1 MMFDTSE
8 LFKRIKKL
16 KAADFKL
23 RKITPIQEHHTL
35 LEIFNRIGTSD
46 LPIIP
51 VINKK
56 QEYIGIITLKDLLF
70 LFQKKHTSLHEA
82 FSHQHVFTKYTA
94 GELININL
102 PVIYDD
108 DHLERV
114 MDYMGKFQSS
124 VLPRAK
130 NRKEQITGLI
140 YLADI
145 FTEIRNIIRQLI
157 AEREIET
164 EVKREA
170 EEGRQR

>member
-1 MMFDTSE
+1 MFDMAKLFQE
-8 LFKRIKKL
+8 LRKR

-23 RKITPIQEHHTL
+23 RKITPIYDDQTL

-56 QEYIGIITLKDLLF
+56 GQYIGIITLRDLLF

-102 PVIYDD
+102 PVIYDND
-108 DHLERV
+108 SLERV
-114 MDYMGKFQSS
+114 MECMSKYQSS
-124 VLPRAK
+124 VLPRA
-130 NRKEQITGLI
+130 RDQKEQITGLI

-145 FTEIRNIIRQLI
+145 FTEIRNIIRKLV
-157 AEREIET
+157 AERET
-164 EVKREA
+164 EEQM
-170 EEGRQR
+170 EECEPEK